1 MGKNQQDVNLDAGNS
16 FSAFAHGINQSSYNN
31 SRYVIVRES
40 NIGGFRSSKG
50 FRFTGLPDDIWN
62 TAGMDGVGTKVLIS
76 DAAKMYETSAADLIA
91 MICGDITRK
100 GGLPLI
106 IMNVLNVAALGTEE
120 LDLAAKNLM
129 MGLGNYAKQQS
140 LVLFNG
146 ETAELKGLALA
157 DSNPQL
163 SYLWESAGIGV
174 FRESTEI
181 TGESIR
187 PGQVIIALQD
197 KSPGSNGITELRRGL
212 AKIHGPEW
220 WNNPDAVNDIASAA
234 MPCTLYDKFLTHLNG
249 WYSPNFEPMVKVHG
263 IAHISGGG
271 IPDKLAGDLLF
282 SQGYGAGLDNLFEP
296 PAIFQKV
303 AQARENDF
311 STMTNSNY
319 LKRLYDMWHGGQR
332 VLMIVDEKDT
342 ESVIRSAFTFGL
354 NAMVA
359 GKVTD
364 NPVLKIKSKY
374 EIYKDTEI
382 IFTPEDLVR
391 A

>member
-1 MGKNQQDVNLDAGNS
+1 MGQQDVNLDAGNS
-16 FSAFAHGINQSSYNN
+16 FSAFAHKINQDSYNN
-31 SRYVIVRES
+31 SPYVVVRES
-40 NIGGFRSSKG
+40 KIGGFRSSKG
-50 FRFTGLPDDIWN
+50 FRLTGLPDDIWY
-62 TAGMDGVGTKVLIS
+62 TAGMDGIGTKVIIS
-76 DAAKMYETSAADLIA
+76 DAARMYDTSAADLIA

-100 GGLPLI
+100 GGLPLL
-106 IMNVLNVAALGTEE
+106 IMNVLNVASLEKPE
-120 LDLAAKNLM
+120 YINAAKDLM
-129 MGLGNYAKQQS
+129 KGLGRYAKQQN

-146 ETAELKGLALA
+146 ETAELKGLSLA

-212 AKIHGPEW
+212 AKIHGSEW
-220 WNNPDAVNDIASAA
+220 WDNPNAKEDIASSA

-249 WYSPNFEPMVKVHG
+249 WYNSNFEPIVKVHG

-282 SQGYGAGLDNLFEP
+282 SQGYGADLDNLFDP
-296 PAIFQKV
+296 PIIFQKV
-303 AQARENDF
+303 AKARREDF
-311 STMTNSNY
+311 SDMKDYDY
-319 LKRLYDMWHGGQR
+319 LKRLYNMWHGGPR
-332 VLMIVDEKDT
+332 VLMIVDENDT
-342 ESVIRSAFTFGL
+342 ESITELADSFGL
-354 NAMVA
+354 KAKMA
-359 GKVTD
+359 GFVTD
-364 NPVLKIKSKY
+364 KPVLKIKTKY
-374 EIYKDTEI
+374 EIKGPKI